1 MFRRAIALIALVA
14 APLAGQKAPA
24 QLAGFD
30 EYVART
36 MKDWKDPGLAIGII
50 RNDSVIFTK
59 GYGTRTLDKNEPVD
73 EHTMFAIGSSSKAF
87 TATLVAMM
95 VDAGKMRWD
104 DQASRYLPNLEM
116 YDPYVSKELTVRDLL
131 THRSGLARGDLMWY
145 AGDYDR
151 DEILRR
157 VRFLKPTWSMRAQ
170 FGYQN
175 LMYLA
180 AGQAVAETAGKSWDD
195 LVRERIFVPLGMNE
209 SNTTVRAL
217 AGNSNVASPH
227 LTVNDTVH
235 VVAYHNIDNIGPAGS
250 INSNVSDMLK
260 WVRFQLAGGK
270 VNGKSLVAPAAL
282 AETHTAQMNIAVSPT
297 AKAFNPFTHLQAYGM
312 GWFLQD
318 YRGRQLDQHGGNI
331 DGMSAMVALMPEEK
345 IGVVILTNAN
355 GSPVPTLVLYRALD
369 ALIGAPPRD
378 WNEEQKKIRDKAA
391 PAAKEA
397 EAKRI
402 ASRVP
407 NTKPSLSLDKYA
419 GVYAD
424 SLYGDVT
431 FGTSGN
437 ALTMK
442 YGNFIDATLDH
453 WHFDTFEGPA
463 KQLAAGRMMATFALG
478 ADGKVKSVDLAG
490 LGTFGRRP
498 DKVDT
503 AQKVVLAGEAT
514 NRLTGTYVS
523 DVPAL
528 SIEVTLV
535 DGALKL
541 SVPGQPTYTLLA
553 DSPTKFRL
561 SGPPS
566 MPAGF
571 FAEFV
576 LENGVAKGMNL
587 IQPNGTLK
595 LTKK

>member
-1 MFRRAIALIALVA
+1 
-14 APLAGQKAPA
+14 
-24 QLAGFD
+24 
-30 EYVART
+30 
-36 MKDWKDPGLAIGII
+36 
-50 RNDSVIFTK
+50 
-59 GYGTRTLDKNEPVD
+59 
-73 EHTMFAIGSSSKAF
+73 
-87 TATLVAMM
+87 
-95 VDAGKMRWD
+95 
-104 DQASRYLPNLEM
+104 
-116 YDPYVSKELTVRDLL
+116 
-131 THRSGLARGDLMWY
+131 
-145 AGDYDR
+145 
-151 DEILRR
+151 
-157 VRFLKPTWSMRAQ
+157 
-170 FGYQN
+170 
-175 LMYLA
+175 
-180 AGQAVAETAGKSWDD
+180 
-195 LVRERIFVPLGMNE
+195 
-209 SNTTVRAL
+209 
-217 AGNSNVASPH
+217 
-227 LTVNDTVH
+227 
-235 VVAYHNIDNIGPAGS
+235 
-250 INSNVSDMLK
+250 MLK
-260 WVRFQLAGGK
+260 WVRFQLDGGK
-270 VNGKSLVAPAAL
+270 VNGKPLVAPAAL
-282 AETHTAQMNIAVSPT
+282 AETHTAQMNIVVSPA
-297 AKAFNPFTHLQAYGM
+297 AKAFNPFTHLEAYGM

-331 DGMSAMVALMPEEK
+331 DGMSAMVAVMPEEK

-355 GSPVPTLVLYRALD
+355 GSPVPTLVLYRAID

-431 FGTSGN
+431 FATNGN
-437 ALTMK
+437 SLTMK

-463 KQLAAGRMMATFALG
+463 KQLAAGRMTATFALG

-490 LGTFGRRP
+490 LGIFGRRP

-503 AQKVVLAGEAT
+503 THKVVLAGEAT
-514 NRLTGTYVS
+514 SRLTGTYVS
-523 DVPAL
+523 EVPAL
-528 SIEVTLV
+528 SLEVTLV
-535 DGALKL
+535 DGTLKL

-561 SGPPS
+561 TGPPS

-571 FAEFV
+571 FAEFTI
-576 LENGVAKGMNL
+576 ENGVAKSMNL